1 MNKFGQYLKPDT
13 SEKKL
18 SLTEQIWHKT
28 KQKFQEEEKESE
40 IINQQQEQLK
50 KKLVVEKIVDV
61 NVIREEFTGEHLFE
75 KENIKEDGAVPVNVV
90 GGGQVAG
97 LGVGQQGEPGIN
109 PKKKKAVVPFKTFV
123 RKAPK

>member
-1 MNKFGQYLKPDT
+1 MK
-13 SEKKL
+13 
-18 SLTEQIWHKT
+18 
-28 KQKFQEEEKESE
+28 
-40 IINQQQEQLK
+40 
-50 KKLVVEKIVDV
+50 
-61 NVIREEFTGEHLFE
+61 